1 MWPFKKKEPIEHTGA
16 FHKEQVCAN
25 DCGWVNTFFL
35 VPSCLGF
42 PSSSPVIPYIP
53 REVCPRCGSEVKL
66 QVGYF
71 TWIEGKKREAIWH
84 PKQ

>member
-25 DCGWVNTFFL
+25 NCGWVNSLFIL
-35 VPSCLGF
+35 SLD
-42 PSSSPVIPYIP
+42 IPYIS